1 MKEKVLGEVY
11 LITCLIT
18 GKQVERKETCPA
30 CGKLICWNMM
40 NKHLKARH
48 EKK

>member
-18 GKQVERKETCPA
+18 GKQYVGITIRDS
-30 CGKLICWNMM
+30 
-40 NKHLKARH
+40 
-48 EKK
+48 

>member
-18 GKQVERKETCPA
+18 GKQYVGITRNCPVF
-30 CGKLICWNMM
+30 GT
-40 NKHLKARH
+40 
-48 EKK
+48 

>member
-18 GKQVERKETCPA
+18 GKQYVGITIREV
-30 CGKLICWNMM
+30 I
-40 NKHLKARH
+40 
-48 EKK
+48 

>member
-18 GKQVERKETCPA
+18 GKQYVGITIRGYLNRWK
-30 CGKLICWNMM
+30 
-40 NKHLKARH
+40 KHS
-48 EKK
+48 KK

>member
-18 GKQVERKETCPA
+18 GKQYVGITIR
-30 CGKLICWNMM
+30 GYSS
-40 NKHLKARH
+40 
-48 EKK
+48 